1 MFGSWQEPSSVL
13 HCRNP
18 VVSSP
23 GRETVTESSPMS
35 SYQGMNYIH
44 QTHLHELITS
54 HGPHLQHHHIG
65 DYISPYK
72 SGGGAQAFR
81 PLHFS
86 KRQVSWTPICYRA
99 AGFHTINLLDCKVS
113 GGRAHVGLIYLT
125 LVI

>member
-23 GRETVTESSPMS
+23 GGKRVTESSPLS

-44 QTHLHELITS
+44 QTHPHELITS
-54 HGPHLQHHHIG
+54 QGPHLQHHHTG
-65 DYISPYK
+65 DDISPYK
-72 SGGGAQAFR
+72 FGGGAQAFC

-86 KRQVSWTPICYRA
+86 RNKPHGPLYVIGQLGSIQ
-99 AGFHTINLLDCKVS
+99 S
-113 GGRAHVGLIYLT
+113 IY
-125 LVI
+125 